1 MRALEVE
8 RDDQEW
14 SLKMI
19 NWGQVCES
27 GDVSVVSFAFP
38 PRVDFVERYGQK
50 GKQEER
56 RRKSKQ

>member
-14 SLKMI
+14 SLKTI

-27 GDVSVVSFAFP
+27 GEVSVVSFAFP
-38 PRVDFVERYGQK
+38 LQVDFVKRYG
-50 GKQEER
+50 
-56 RRKSKQ
+56 